1 MNESTRGQCFQR
13 CGPNSLRHGY
23 HKVGITMK
31 GDLKRILN
39 HKDPN
44 TITTGVNKEKI
55 IQNISQNNNS
65 RVLGGCGLGAVLKAA
80 CFTLAAQ
87 RKPLD
92 CRQHHLK
99 HKIKAVE
106 KGKSTMDVHRNA
118 TFKRHQPRL

>member
-1 MNESTRGQCFQR
+1 
-13 CGPNSLRHGY
+13 
-23 HKVGITMK
+23 MK

-65 RVLGGCGLGAVLKAA
+65 RVLGGCGLGAVLKGA